1 MEKPERAGVLDPC
14 GEGRV
19 NCFHAAPIS
28 VQGEVC
34 CRACWENG
42 GLEPG
47 QEKMELESKERGE
60 EREVEEGVE
69 SGAQSLTCL
78 VRKLFGN

>member
-1 MEKPERAGVLDPC
+1 MEKPERAGVLEPC

-28 VQGEVC
+28 VLGEVC

-47 QEKMELESKERGE
+47 QEKMELESKGGVGG
-60 EREVEEGVE
+60 VEEGVE
-69 SGAQSLTCL
+69 SGAQNLTCL

>member
-1 MEKPERAGVLDPC
+1 MEKLERAGVLKPC

-19 NCFHAAPIS
+19 NSFHAAPIS
-28 VQGEVC
+28 VLGEVC

-47 QEKMELESKERGE
+47 QEKMELESNGRGGGGG
-60 EREVEEGVE
+60 RGGVRSSE
-69 SGAQSLTCL
+69 PDLSS
-78 VRKLFGN
+78 

>member
-1 MEKPERAGVLDPC
+1 MLEPC
-14 GEGRV
+14 GAGRV

-28 VQGEVC
+28 VLGEVC

-47 QEKMELESKERGE
+47 QEKMELESEEKGEGRGGGG
-60 EREVEEGVE
+60 RGGVRSSE
-69 SGAQSLTCL
+69 PDLSS
-78 VRKLFGN
+78 